1 MKAVIYPAVTEGPH
15 PAGIF
20 AARDPA
26 LVDPIGMRAAAL
38 LVLLLLPIAQLWAQ
52 RVIQVSDAVDGA
64 PVPFAGLELLS
75 ADSVR
80 LAALA
85 TDQQGQARLP
95 PEFGSAMRLVRI
107 TALGFASRVLPIAS
121 NDMRVALQRDQRVL
135 REVVVTGQYAP
146 TSTDQAV
153 HKVRVIDEHRLKA
166 LAANDLSDALRNEL
180 NIRLSQ
186 DNILGSSVSMQGL
199 SGANVKVLV
208 DGVPVIGRLDGDL
221 DLAQIGVNGIARI
234 EVVEGPLSVS
244 YGSNAL
250 AGTINLITKRNAGS
264 APSVKL
270 SAYAEQ
276 IGRLNLWG
284 TYAQR
289 WGRHHL
295 NVNAGRDFFN
305 GWNPTDQGI
314 PDLGP
319 SPADTTRY
327 QQWKP
332 REQYTARINYRW
344 NGARWQLGY
353 KSEYADD
360 VITDRGMPRE
370 PYRETAFDERYHTVR
385 ADNALFADR
394 IWENGR
400 KLTLLAAHNRYA
412 RTRNTWLRDLT
423 TLDGELVP
431 SESMQDT
438 SRFTLSNV
446 RAVYASAGDS
456 ARLRYEFGT
465 DLNYETGSGGR
476 IEMGDQVIGDYALY
490 TSVEYR
496 PVEKLTLRP
505 ALRYAYNTVY
515 GAPLLPS
522 INLRWSLVRNV
533 VLRASF
539 AQGFRA
545 PSLKELH
552 LFFVDV
558 NHNIQGN
565 TDLRAERS
573 NNYSLSFT
581 WTKAGEKGSWRAEI
595 SGFYNDVQDLITLT
609 QVDASLYAYTN
620 IGTYHTAGGTCGLG
634 WEDARWSFTVGANL
648 TGRSDDLAR
657 QQPENYLWAHEARAS
672 GQYTWAKGG
681 LTAQVFY
688 KYQGELT
695 NYTTVSDGSVVR
707 GTIEA
712 YSMADASITKSL
724 WRERIGITVGTKNL
738 FDVRNVT
745 TTASDTGGAH
755 TSGGSSVPMM
765 TGRIWFLRLN
775 VDIKGKDR

>member
-1 MKAVIYPAVTEGPH
+1 M
-15 PAGIF
+15 
-20 AARDPA
+20 
-26 LVDPIGMRAAAL
+26 
-38 LVLLLLPIAQLWAQ
+38 
-52 RVIQVSDAVDGA
+52 
-64 PVPFAGLELLS
+64 
-75 ADSVR
+75 
-80 LAALA
+80 
-85 TDQQGQARLP
+85 
-95 PEFGSAMRLVRI
+95 
-107 TALGFASRVLPIAS
+107 
-121 NDMRVALQRDQRVL
+121 
-135 REVVVTGQYAP
+135 
-146 TSTDQAV
+146 
-153 HKVRVIDEHRLKA
+153 RVIDERRLKA

-221 DLAQIGVNGIARI
+221 DLAQIGLNGIARI

-264 APSVKL
+264 APTVKF

-284 TYAQR
+284 TFAQR

-295 NVNAGRDFFN
+295 NVNLGRDFFN

-319 SPADTTRY
+319 SPADTTRF

-332 REQYTARINYRW
+332 REQYTGRINYRW

-353 KSEYADD
+353 KGEYADD
-360 VITDRGMPRE
+360 VITNRGMPRE

-385 ADNALFADR
+385 LDNALFADR
-394 IWENGR
+394 FWEDGR
-400 KLTLLAAHNRYA
+400 KLTLLAAHNRYT

-423 TLDGELVP
+423 SLDGELVP

-438 SRFTLSNV
+438 SFFTLSNV

-456 ARLRYEFGT
+456 ARLRYELGT

-476 IEMGDQVIGDYALY
+476 IEAGDQVIGDYALY
-490 TSVEYR
+490 TSLEYR

-522 INLRWSLVRNV
+522 LNLRWQLAKSV
-533 VLRASF
+533 VARASF

-545 PSLKELH
+545 PSLKELY

-558 NHNIQGN
+558 NHNVQGN
-565 TDLRAERS
+565 TELRAERS

-581 WTKAGEKGSWRAEI
+581 WTNARERGAWRAEI
-595 SGFYNDVQDLITLT
+595 SGFYNDVQDLITLA
-609 QVDASLYAYTN
+609 QVDASLYTYTN
-620 IGTYHTAGGTCGLG
+620 IGTYHTAGGTAGLG
-634 WEDARWSFTVGANL
+634 WEDARWSFTAGGNL
-648 TGRSDDLAR
+648 TGRSDDLA
-657 QQPENYLWAHEARAS
+657 QQQQQKYLWAHEARAS
-672 GQYTWAKGG
+672 AQYTWAKGG

-688 KYQGELT
+688 KYQGEVA
-695 NYTTVSDGSVVR
+695 NYITWSDGSVGR
-707 GTIEA
+707 GAIAA
-712 YSMADASITKSL
+712 YSMADASVTKSL
-724 WRERIGITVGTKNL
+724 WKERLGITLGCKNL
-738 FDVRNVT
+738 FDVKNVT
-745 TTASDTGGAH
+745 TTASDEGGAH
-755 TSGGSSVPMM
+755 ASGGSSVPMM
-765 TGRIWFLRLN
+765 TGRIWFVGLN
-775 VDIKGKDR
+775 VELTGGKER